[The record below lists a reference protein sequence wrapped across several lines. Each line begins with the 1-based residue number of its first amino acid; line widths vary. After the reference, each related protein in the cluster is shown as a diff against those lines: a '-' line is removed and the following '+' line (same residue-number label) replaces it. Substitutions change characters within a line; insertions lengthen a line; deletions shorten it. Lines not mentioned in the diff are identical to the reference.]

1 MHPKHFPGYIPNF
14 PGTWRGSP
22 FTVGMHYRAKID
34 VDVERGLAAEEQL
47 RYLGASYSH
56 YDGMTVYVF
65 ENRLGS
71 QCQWLLYD
79 DEDLERW
86 HVLFE
91 TIEAS

>member
-1 MHPKHFPGYIPNF
+1 MQ
-14 PGTWRGSP
+14 
-22 FTVGMHYRAKID
+22 YRVKAD
-34 VDVERGLAAEEQL
+34 VDVARGLSAEEHL
-47 RYLGASYSH
+47 RYVGASYSH

-65 ENRLGS
+65 ENHLGS

-86 HVLFE
+86 HELFE